1 MLRSPQRQLVRF
13 WLVAAFLTGL
23 LALGDATPLA
33 RIMYAVPGYNWFRCP
48 ARHFVETT
56 LALATLAGLGIAAM
70 TGGSAR
76 LWRWAAA
83 AVLATARLR
92 LQRICAARTV
102 DPMVFVELT
111 PFVAFRDEYW
121 TDEDL
126 RALQSFLLVL
136 PQAGDLIRGGAGLR
150 KVRWS
155 AQGRGKRGGARVIY
169 YWHVSKRHIYL
180 IYGYVKSKRED
191 LTPQQVK
198 VLAELMKD
206 VNDG

>member
-1 MLRSPQRQLVRF
+1 M
-13 WLVAAFLTGL
+13 
-23 LALGDATPLA
+23 
-33 RIMYAVPGYNWFRCP
+33 
-48 ARHFVETT
+48 
-56 LALATLAGLGIAAM
+56 
-70 TGGSAR
+70 
-76 LWRWAAA
+76 
-83 AVLATARLR
+83 ARLR
-92 LQRICAARTV
+92 LQRIRATRIV
-102 DPMVFVELT
+102 RPVVFVELT

-126 RALQSFLLVL
+126 RALQNFLLVS

-169 YWHVSKRHIYL
+169 YWHVSKHHIYL

-191 LTPQQVK
+191 LTPQQLK

-206 VNDG
+206 VKDG